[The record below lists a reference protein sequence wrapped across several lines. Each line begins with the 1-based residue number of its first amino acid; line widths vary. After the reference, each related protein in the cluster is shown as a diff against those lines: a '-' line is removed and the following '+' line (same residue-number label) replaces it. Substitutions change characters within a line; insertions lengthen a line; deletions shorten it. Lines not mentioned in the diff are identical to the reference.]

1 MTPQSKINLSAIME
15 PISRA
20 TNSPMVLIDHSF
32 RIAWASE
39 SALESL
45 ELPAESIG
53 SLCPESLQGRI
64 CSGSCQKIS
73 GFFSNHLSDQE
84 IPYPCLESSFG
95 QININ
100 TEKITTEL
108 IGYPYLLKSFQPF
121 FQETPAKHHQHTF
134 VASREWAEPF
144 LEKLTRIAKTEIPV
158 LLIGETG
165 TGKEC
170 LARLIHERS
179 RRARGPFVALDLSV
193 IPETLVEDA
202 LFGHQRGAFT
212 GAVSSQ
218 SGRLS
223 RAHGGTLF
231 IDEIENIPPAVQ
243 TRLLRF
249 LEDGIFEPM
258 GSSQSQSISTRI
270 IAATNED
277 PEKLLREGR
286 MRADLFYRLNGL
298 SLHIPPLRKRTEDL
312 PILIEHFRDIF
323 QKQNRISSSS
333 FSPEAMQVLS
343 AYHFPGNIRELK
355 HLVESVLA
363 VSDPHKPIESSDLP
377 ESVRKASDRF
387 YSRETTVAAEKNSFD
402 EDLPDPEIFERRRI
416 EKALRSSK
424 GKIEGAASILGISR
438 ITLWRHMKRLNMKQG
453 MFHSRNK

>member
-1 MTPQSKINLSAIME
+1 MAPQSKIDLNAIME

-32 RIAWASE
+32 RISWISKSAS
-39 SALESL
+39 ESL
-45 ELPAESIG
+45 ELPFENVG

-73 GFFSNHLSDQE
+73 GFFNNRLADQG
-84 IPYPCLESSFG
+84 IPQPCLEATFG

-100 TEKITTEL
+100 TERISSEL
-108 IGYPYLLKSFQPF
+108 SGYPYLLKSFQPF
-121 FQETPAKHHQHTF
+121 FQKNPSNNQQHTF

-212 GAVSSQ
+212 GAVASQ

-249 LEDGIFEPM
+249 LEDGSYEPM
-258 GSSQSQSISTRI
+258 GSNQSQAISTRI

-286 MRADLFYRLNGL
+286 MRPDLFYRLNGL
-298 SLHIPPLRKRTEDL
+298 SLQIPPLRKRTEDL
-312 PILIEHFRDIF
+312 PILVEHFRSVF
-323 QKQNRISSSS
+323 QQQNRISSSS
-333 FSPEAMQVLS
+333 FSPEAMQTLS
-343 AYHFPGNIRELK
+343 SYHFPGNIRELK

-363 VSDPHKPIESSDLP
+363 VSDPHRPIEASDLP
-377 ESVRKASDRF
+377 EPVQKASSGF
-387 YSRETTVAAEKNSFD
+387 NPQKNQGFGESIHYK
-402 EDLPDPEIFERRRI
+402 EDSLDPEIFERRRI
-416 EKALRSSK
+416 EKALHSSK
-424 GKIEGAASILGISR
+424 GKIEGAATLLGISR
-438 ITLWRHMKRLNMKQG
+438 ITLWRHMKRLNMKQ
-453 MFHSRNK
+453 R

>member
-1 MTPQSKINLSAIME
+1 MAPQSKIDLNAIME

-32 RIAWASE
+32 RIAWISE
-39 SALESL
+39 SAAESL
-45 ELPAESIG
+45 ELPSKSIG
-53 SLCPESLQGRI
+53 SLCPDSLKDKI

-73 GFFSNHLSDQE
+73 GFFSNHLTGQE
-84 IPYPCLESSFG
+84 IPYSCLESSFG

-100 TEKITTEL
+100 TEKISHEL
-108 IGYPYLLKSFQPF
+108 SGYPYLLKTFQPF
-121 FQETPAKHHQHTF
+121 FQESPAKNQQHTF

-212 GAVSSQ
+212 GAISSQ

-249 LEDGIFEPM
+249 LEDGSFEPM
-258 GSSQSQSISTRI
+258 GSNHSQAISTRI

-277 PEKLLREGR
+277 PEKLLRDGR
-286 MRADLFYRLNGL
+286 MRPDLFYRLNGL

-312 PILIEHFRDIF
+312 PILIEHFRGVF
-323 QKQNRISSSS
+323 QQQNRISSPS
-333 FSPEAMQVLS
+333 FSPEVMQILS
-343 AYHFPGNIRELK
+343 SYHFPGNIRELK

-363 VSDPHKPIESSDLP
+363 VSDPRKPIESSDLP
-377 ESVRKASDRF
+377 ESVRKASYRLN
-387 YSRETTVAAEKNSFD
+387 SQKGKELEETNPYE
-402 EDLPDPEIFERRRI
+402 EDPLDPELFERRRI

-453 MFHSRNK
+453 LLH

>member
-1 MTPQSKINLSAIME
+1 MAPQSKIDLNAIME
-15 PISRA
+15 PISKA
-20 TNSPMVLIDHSF
+20 TNSPMVLIDHLF
-32 RIAWASE
+32 RIAWISDSASV
-39 SALESL
+39 SL
-45 ELPAESIG
+45 GLTTESIG
-53 SLCPESLQGRI
+53 SLCPESLEGKI

-73 GFFSNHLSDQE
+73 DFFSNPLSE
-84 IPYPCLESSFG
+84 RGIPQPCLESTFG
-95 QININ
+95 TVSIN
-100 TEKITTEL
+100 TERISSDL
-108 IGYPYLLKSFQPF
+108 SGYPLLLKSFQPF
-121 FQETPAKHHQHTF
+121 FHDSPLKNQHHTF
-134 VASREWAEPF
+134 VASRDWAEPF

-179 RRARGPFVALDLSV
+179 RRSQGPFVALDLSV

-249 LEDGIFEPM
+249 LEDGSFEPM
-258 GSSQSQSISTRI
+258 GSNQSQAISTRI

-286 MRADLFYRLNGL
+286 MRPDLFYRLNGL
-298 SLHIPPLRKRTEDL
+298 SLQIPPLRKRTEDL
-312 PILIEHFRDIF
+312 PILVEHFRSIF

-333 FSPEAMQVLS
+333 FSPEAMQALS
-343 AYHFPGNIRELK
+343 SYHFPGNIRELK

-363 VSDPHKPIESSDLP
+363 VSDPHRPIEISDLP
-377 ESVRKASDRF
+377 ESVQKGSTGFHAQKDKSF
-387 YSRETTVAAEKNSFD
+387 EETHPHYEES
-402 EDLPDPEIFERRRI
+402 LDPELFERRRI
-416 EKALRSSK
+416 EKALRSSN
-424 GKIEGAASILGISR
+424 GKIEAAAAILGISR
-438 ITLWRHMKRLNMKQG
+438 ITLWRHMKRLQMKQNS
-453 MFHSRNK
+453 FHF